1 MPKAKPT
8 AMHTAKHTAKHD
20 AERHRQQ
27 VKLWQFLILGG
38 VALGV
43 IAILLIKQ
51 TPTLETT
58 PLSVAG
64 AQAAITETASIA
76 ASPRAPAA
84 AAPFGPVAPMELPEV
99 QLMRALENGRPTL
112 AFFHSQTCDSCKEMT
127 AVVQEVYPAFAGSV
141 ALVDVDVYDERNAGL
156 LRSIGIRAIPTVV
169 FFDHTGAGK
178 MQIGVM
184 PADDLRQ
191 VLSGLQQGG

>member
-1 MPKAKPT
+1 MPKASPV
-8 AMHTAKHTAKHD
+8 AGSAAKHD

-27 VKLWQFLILGG
+27 VKRWQFLILGG

-43 IAILLIKQ
+43 TAILFIKQ

-58 PLSVAG
+58 PLSVTG
-64 AQAAITETASIA
+64 APAAIVETAPAA
-76 ASPRAPAA
+76 ASPRASAA
-84 AAPFGPVAPMELPEV
+84 AVLFGPVAPAELPEV

-127 AVVQEVYPAFAGSV
+127 AIVQEVYPAFAGSV

-156 LRSIGIRAIPTVV
+156 LRSIGVRAIPTVV

-191 VLSGLQQGG
+191 VLSDLQQGG

>member
-1 MPKAKPT
+1 MPKASSV
-8 AMHTAKHTAKHD
+8 AARAAKHD

-27 VKLWQFLILGG
+27 VRLWQFLILGG

-64 AQAAITETASIA
+64 VQAAIVET
-76 ASPRAPAA
+76 APAA
-84 AAPFGPVAPMELPEV
+84 ASPGAPAAAVPFGPVAPTDLPEV

-112 AFFHSQTCDSCKEMT
+112 AFFHSLTCDSCKEMT
-127 AVVQEVYPAFAGSV
+127 AIVQEVYPAFASSV
-141 ALVDVDVYDERNAGL
+141 ALVDVDVYDARNAGL

-169 FFDHTGAGK
+169 FFDRTGAGK

-184 PADDLRQ
+184 PAADLRQ
-191 VLSGLQQGG
+191 VLSELQQGG